1 MTSLALGYNMVIIK
15 MGEFL
20 QNMYFHRKGRRE
32 VNKNVIKD
40 ENIDTITFL
49 NCLKQNIPWSRCSTW
64 KRKNCYVALKK
75 YESFGTERNYNII
88 FPGVLKMKWN
98 NQVS

>member
-49 NCLKQNIPWSRCSTW
+49 NCLKQNIP
-64 KRKNCYVALKK
+64 
-75 YESFGTERNYNII
+75 
-88 FPGVLKMKWN
+88 
-98 NQVS
+98 